1 MCPTSN
7 SRTQHNPLQ
16 HHFKN
21 FAQQYEAV
29 SMAMWSFLITEIL
42 FFGGVFL
49 AYAIYREMYPQ
60 AFIAGSRHL
69 SIFLGCLNTAVL
81 ISSSFTMVMAVHAAR
96 MGKKN
101 LTSLYLF
108 LTLVLGCVFLGVK
121 AIEYHDK
128 FVSHLVPNDTFH
140 FHGFEGPGIRIF
152 YSLYFALTGLHA
164 LHMIIG
170 AVILIIILIQNMR
183 GHYTAEYNNP
193 IDMFGLYWHFVD
205 IVWIFLFPL
214 LYLIGRHS

>member
-1 MCPTSN
+1 MSSSAHDTTKPS
-7 SRTQHNPLQ
+7 PLQ
-16 HHFKN
+16 HHFAN
-21 FAQQYEAV
+21 FAQQYEAA
-29 SMAMWSFLITEIL
+29 SMAMWCFLITEIL

-60 AFIAGSRHL
+60 AFAAGSHHL

-81 ISSSFTMVMAVHAAR
+81 ISSSFTMVLGVHAAR

-128 FVSHLVPNDTFH
+128 FINHLVPNDTFH

-164 LHMIIG
+164 LHMVIG
-170 AVILIIILIQNMR
+170 AVILIIILIQNMN
-183 GHYTAEYNNP
+183 GKFSAEYNSP

>member
-1 MCPTSN
+1 MSSSAHDTTKPS
-7 SRTQHNPLQ
+7 PLQ
-16 HHFKN
+16 HHFAN
-21 FAQQYEAV
+21 FAQQYEAA
-29 SMAMWSFLITEIL
+29 SMAMWCFLITEIL

-60 AFIAGSRHL
+60 AFAAGSHHL

-81 ISSSFTMVMAVHAAR
+81 ISSSFTMVLGVHAAR

-101 LTSLYLF
+101 ITSLYLF

-128 FVSHLVPNDTFH
+128 FINHLVPNDTFH

-164 LHMIIG
+164 LHMVIG
-170 AVILIIILIQNMR
+170 AVILIIILIQNMN
-183 GHYTAEYNNP
+183 GKFSAEYNSP

-214 LYLIGRHS
+214 LYLIGRHT

>member
-1 MCPTSN
+1 MSRSSSN
-7 SRTQHNPLQ
+7 QHPALR
-16 HHFKN
+16 HHFADFK
-21 FAQQYEAV
+21 QQYESALLG
-29 SMAMWSFLITEIL
+29 MWAFLITEIL

-49 AYAIYREMYPQ
+49 AYTIYRGEYPL
-60 AFIAGSRHL
+60 AFAAGSHHL

-81 ISSSFTMVMAVHAAR
+81 ISSSFTMVMAVHSAR
-96 MGKKN
+96 IGKKN
-101 LTSLYLF
+101 LTSIFLI
-108 LTLVLGCVFLGVK
+108 LTLILGCVFLGVK

-128 FVSHLVPNDTFH
+128 FINHIVPNDSFH

-170 AVILIIILIQNMR
+170 VVLLTIILIQNMC
-183 GHYTAEYNNP
+183 GKFSAEYNSP

-214 LYLIGRHS
+214 LYLIGRHA

>member
-1 MCPTSN
+1 MSSGAHDTTKPS
-7 SRTQHNPLQ
+7 PLQ
-16 HHFKN
+16 HHFTN
-21 FAQQYEAV
+21 FAQQYEAA
-29 SMAMWSFLITEIL
+29 SMAMWCFLITEIL

-49 AYAIYREMYPQ
+49 AYAIYREMYPL
-60 AFIAGSRHL
+60 AFAVGSHHL

-81 ISSSFTMVMAVHAAR
+81 ISSSFTMVLGVHAAR

-128 FVSHLVPNDTFH
+128 FINHLVPNDTFH

-164 LHMIIG
+164 LHMVIG
-170 AVILIIILIQNMR
+170 AVILIIILIQNMN
-183 GHYTAEYNNP
+183 GKFSAEYNSP

-214 LYLIGRHS
+214 LYLIGRHA

>member
-1 MCPTSN
+1 MSSSAHDTTKPS
-7 SRTQHNPLQ
+7 PLQ
-16 HHFKN
+16 HHFAN
-21 FAQQYEAV
+21 FAQQYEAA
-29 SMAMWSFLITEIL
+29 SMAMWCFLITEIL

-60 AFIAGSRHL
+60 AFAAGSHHL

-81 ISSSFTMVMAVHAAR
+81 ISSSFTMVLGVHAAR

-101 LTSLYLF
+101 ITSLYLF

-121 AIEYHDK
+121 AIEYTDK
-128 FVSHLVPNDTFH
+128 FVNHLVPNDTFH

-164 LHMIIG
+164 LHMVIG
-170 AVILIIILIQNMR
+170 AVILIIILIQNMN
-183 GHYTAEYNNP
+183 GKFSAEYNSP

-214 LYLIGRHS
+214 LYLIGRHA

>member
-1 MCPTSN
+1 MSSN
-7 SRTQHNPLQ
+7 VHDIKRPSPLQ
-16 HHFKN
+16 HHFAN
-21 FAQQYEAV
+21 FAQQYEAA
-29 SMAMWSFLITEIL
+29 SMAMWCFLITEIL

-49 AYAIYREMYPQ
+49 AYAIYRDLYPQ
-60 AFIAGSRHL
+60 AFAAGSHHL

-81 ISSSFTMVMAVHAAR
+81 ISSSFTMVLGVHAAR
-96 MGKKN
+96 MGKRN

-121 AIEYHDK
+121 AIEYTEK
-128 FVSHLVPNDTFH
+128 FVNHLVPNDTFH

-164 LHMIIG
+164 LHMVIG
-170 AVILIIILIQNMR
+170 VVILIIILIQNMN
-183 GHYTAEYNNP
+183 GKFSAEYNSP

-214 LYLIGRHS
+214 LYLIGRHV

>member
-1 MCPTSN
+1 MSSSAHDTTKPS
-7 SRTQHNPLQ
+7 PLQ
-16 HHFKN
+16 HHFAN
-21 FAQQYEAV
+21 FAQQYEAA
-29 SMAMWSFLITEIL
+29 SMAMWCFLITEIL

-60 AFIAGSRHL
+60 AFAAGSHHL

-81 ISSSFTMVMAVHAAR
+81 ISSSFTMVLGVHAAR

-128 FVSHLVPNDTFH
+128 FINHLVPNDTFH

-164 LHMIIG
+164 LHMVIG
-170 AVILIIILIQNMR
+170 AVILIIILIQNMN
-183 GHYTAEYNNP
+183 GKFSAEYNSP
-193 IDMFGLYWHFVD
+193 IDKFGLYWHFVD

-214 LYLIGRHS
+214 LYLIGRHA

>member
-1 MCPTSN
+1 MSSSAHDTTKPS
-7 SRTQHNPLQ
+7 PLQ
-16 HHFKN
+16 HHFAN
-21 FAQQYEAV
+21 FAQQYEAA
-29 SMAMWSFLITEIL
+29 SMAMWCFLITEIL

-60 AFIAGSRHL
+60 AFAAGSHHL

-81 ISSSFTMVMAVHAAR
+81 ISSSFTMVLGVHAAR

-128 FVSHLVPNDTFH
+128 FINHLVPNDTFH

-164 LHMIIG
+164 LHMVIG
-170 AVILIIILIQNMR
+170 AVILIIILIQNMNGR
-183 GHYTAEYNNP
+183 FSAEYNSP